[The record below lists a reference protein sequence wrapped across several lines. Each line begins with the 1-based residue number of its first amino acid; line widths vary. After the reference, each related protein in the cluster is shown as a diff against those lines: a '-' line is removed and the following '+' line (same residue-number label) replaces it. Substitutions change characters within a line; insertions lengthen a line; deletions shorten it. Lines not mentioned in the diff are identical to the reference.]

1 MVRTQIYLTEDE
13 TDALTALAESSA
25 RSRSEIIRHALDIY
39 LGLEQNSAVEK
50 RRAAF
55 GIWAGRKRDGV
66 SFQRK
71 LRGEWE
77 R

>member
-1 MVRTQIYLTEDE
+1 MVRTQIYLTEAE
-13 TDALTALAESSA
+13 RQGVAALARATNRTQSQ
-25 RSRSEIIRHALDIY
+25 IIRHALDLY
-39 LGLEQNSAVEK
+39 LGLSENNAAEQ

-55 GIWAGRKRDGV
+55 GIWRKRKIDGV
-66 SFQRK
+66 QLQRK